1 MIALNQ
7 VKQMKNIRDAKIF
20 RFLDHG
26 DNLLLPTQAGIQKS
40 KDLINLYFKYIPFD
54 EDCRMNCVFTFKN
67 QDISFIRELI
77 TDEVFSFLTENIF
90 LLDSGFTVIDT
101 KSQKTFPEP
110 EVTLTLKERTELNHE
125 SDYESIKKV
134 LLHINAPV
142 YTERRIRSILV
153 SGENTF
159 RIKPY
164 NLRFIGELFKY
175 GIFEGIE
182 LKCPALNPELGK
194 IILLRE
200 EENME
205 GFSERLTK
213 TVGNNYLFFSFSDG
227 QEMMDFAEKTLKDMY
242 REFEL
247 LMPTDR
253 CELTDC
259 RFVFPNR
266 ENSNSSKLELKTFL
280 ENFSIP
286 FSNRFL
292 QQIRDTMIDFDI
304 QSYNFDTADKMLDLI
319 ISAHKTLDRIYY
331 FMNSINP
338 NFPNTISYALENAM
352 DVVAG
357 FEKKH
362 SLVLLIPSKRQEIS
376 QRISSLKDKA
386 SMKKFKIE
394 HALDIIKPLIV
405 AMGEIS
411 DLCLRNSSMIKR
423 DLKLSE
429 LEKELYELLKN
440 ELIEM
445 TKPAVV

>member
-1 MIALNQ
+1 M
-7 VKQMKNIRDAKIF
+7 
-20 RFLDHG
+20 
-26 DNLLLPTQAGIQKS
+26 
-40 KDLINLYFKYIPFD
+40 
-54 EDCRMNCVFTFKN
+54 
-67 QDISFIRELI
+67 
-77 TDEVFSFLTENIF
+77 
-90 LLDSGFTVIDT
+90 
-101 KSQKTFPEP
+101 
-110 EVTLTLKERTELNHE
+110 
-125 SDYESIKKV
+125 
-134 LLHINAPV
+134 
-142 YTERRIRSILV
+142 
-153 SGENTF
+153 
-159 RIKPY
+159 
-164 NLRFIGELFKY
+164 
-175 GIFEGIE
+175 
-182 LKCPALNPELGK
+182 
-194 IILLRE
+194 
-200 EENME
+200 
-205 GFSERLTK
+205 
-213 TVGNNYLFFSFSDG
+213 
-227 QEMMDFAEKTLKDMY
+227 
-242 REFEL
+242 
-247 LMPTDR
+247 
-253 CELTDC
+253 
-259 RFVFPNR
+259 
-266 ENSNSSKLELKTFL
+266 KTFL

-286 FSNRFL
+286 FSERFL

-357 FEKKH
+357 FEKKY